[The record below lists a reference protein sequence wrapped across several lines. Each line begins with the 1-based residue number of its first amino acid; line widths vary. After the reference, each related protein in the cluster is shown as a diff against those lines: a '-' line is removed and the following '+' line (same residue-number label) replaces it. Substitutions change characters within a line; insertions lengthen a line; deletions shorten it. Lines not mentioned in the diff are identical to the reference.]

1 MFREISGVKQ
11 IPGEPCRRWFS
22 CEAMDLF
29 VWTDESGEVVSY
41 QLSYDKPHPEKALS
55 WSAER
60 GFSHDDV
67 DDGSRPGRHPGSPIL
82 VTDGEFAARRVLA
95 MFQANADQLEND
107 LQEFIVSGISRHF
120 NLDFKNQS
128 RT

>member
-1 MFREISGVKQ
+1 
-11 IPGEPCRRWFS
+11 
-22 CEAMDLF
+22 MDLF

-55 WSAER
+55 WSIER
-60 GFSHDDV
+60 GFSHDNV

-82 VTDGEFAARRVLA
+82 VADGEFAARRVLA
-95 MFQANADQLEND
+95 LFQDNAGPLGND

-120 NLDFKNQS
+120 NL
-128 RT
+128 

>member
-11 IPGEPCRRWFS
+11 IPSEPFRRWFS
-22 CEAMDLF
+22 CESMDLF
-29 VWTDESGEVVSY
+29 VWTDELGEVVSY

-55 WSAER
+55 WSIER

-82 VTDGEFAARRVLA
+82 VADSEFAARRVLA
-95 MFQANADQLEND
+95 MFQANANQLEND
-107 LQEFIVSGISRHF
+107 LQKFIVSGISRHF
-120 NLDFKNQS
+120 NFGSL
-128 RT
+128 

>member
-1 MFREISGVKQ
+1 MFREIPGVKQ
-11 IPGEPCRRWFS
+11 IPGEPLRRWFS

-29 VWTDESGEVVSY
+29 VWTGESGEVVSY
-41 QLSYDKPHPEKALS
+41 QLSYDKPHLEKALS
-55 WSAER
+55 WSVER

-67 DDGSRPGRHPGSPIL
+67 DDGSRPGRHPGSPML
-82 VTDGEFAARRVLA
+82 VADGEFAASRVLVL
-95 MFQANADQLEND
+95 FQANANALEND

-128 RT
+128 QK